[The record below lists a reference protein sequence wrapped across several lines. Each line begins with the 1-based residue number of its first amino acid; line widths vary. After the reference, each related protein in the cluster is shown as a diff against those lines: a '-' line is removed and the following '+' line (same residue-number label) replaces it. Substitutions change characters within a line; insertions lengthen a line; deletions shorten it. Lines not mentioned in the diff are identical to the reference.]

1 LKKEDNQPIMQ
12 CESCKTKEISKEQ
25 DTILEEMKSEL
36 EEVKLEKSNL

>member
-1 LKKEDNQPIMQ
+1 MQ